1 MSSHTTGRGRS
12 PRARLD
18 KDGFPR
24 ACLTQPKRHGGFL
37 TGDMVKAGLDYRS
50 LVTRGIAVYVDGGSL
65 ISGMILQQFADRNST
80 RNIEAS
86 PLKVNVYEDHNG
98 WISSEA

>member
-12 PRARLD
+12 PRTRLD

-37 TGDMVKAGLDYRS
+37 TGDMVKAG
-50 LVTRGIAVYVDGGSL
+50 VTKGKK
-65 ISGMILQQFADRNST
+65 SGPYLGRLQLAPVATLPST
-80 RNIEAS
+80 
-86 PLKVNVYEDHNG
+86 PCMD
-98 WISSEA
+98 